1 MNSKEAVQHN
11 EQTTEKKLN
20 KETDNQQSWREE
32 LVEEVK
38 QIVEQSEKH
47 AAKADIEEANQ
58 ERDLNEKDIKDTGK
72 EMEVE
77 NTHEVPP
84 SDHVQNIEDIDGA
97 EFSSVNVVDEKKKE
111 DVFKSSESLES
122 IKQSDYIETA
132 ENSDSGEKTPG
143 NDDSSN
149 KDNQKVEEA
158 DMAEK
163 SIDAQQQQQPT
174 ETLNKKDHE
183 DGGKIQAGE
192 ERRGEEVK
200 TGQYDIKSKAKA
212 KAKKGRSR
220 KKVIEREGMDEWDSD
235 DYDDIDP
242 YDEGFDDEVD
252 DDEIEDFYE
261 DPDSTESWKVSEK
274 PLDEAEELSDEDVG
288 KIKEELQ
295 EEIKQ
300 LKGFISFF
308 FVTSFLFKSPC
319 ILLHCNLFS
328 SCLSLRFCY
337 VVVVVFG
344 SMTKT
349 YLEFNFFFEH

>member
-1 MNSKEAVQHN
+1 MDSKEAVQHN
-11 EQTTEKKLN
+11 EQTTEQKLN
-20 KETDNQQSWREE
+20 KETDNRQSWREE

-72 EMEVE
+72 GMEGE
-77 NTHEVPP
+77 NSHEVPP
-84 SDHVQNIEDIDGA
+84 SDPVQNIEDVDGA
-97 EFSSVNVVDEKKKE
+97 EFSSAHVVDEKQKE
-111 DVFKSSESLES
+111 DVSKSSEILES
-122 IKQSDYIETA
+122 SKQSDYIETA
-132 ENSDSGEKTPG
+132 ENSDSGEKKPG

-163 SIDAQQQQQPT
+163 SIDDQQQQQPT
-174 ETLNKKDHE
+174 ETLNKKDQE

-200 TGQYDIKSKAKA
+200 TGQYDKKSKAKA
-212 KAKKGRSR
+212 KAKKGRGR
-220 KKVIEREGMDEWDSD
+220 KKVTERDAMDEWDSD
-235 DYDDIDP
+235 DYDDIDS

-261 DPDSTESWKVSEK
+261 DPDSIESWKMSEK
-274 PLDEAEELSDEDVG
+274 PLDEAEELSDEDVS
-288 KIKEELQ
+288 KIKEDLQ

-308 FVTSFLFKSPC
+308 F
-319 ILLHCNLFS
+319 LLLYFCSNPLG
-328 SCLSLRFCY
+328 FCY
-337 VVVVVFG
+337 TVTCFLVACHCAFD
-344 SMTKT
+344 MLLLLF
-349 YLEFNFFFEH
+349 LEA

>member
-1 MNSKEAVQHN
+1 MDSKEAVQHN
-11 EQTTEKKLN
+11 EQTTEQKLN
-20 KETDNQQSWREE
+20 KETDDNPQSWREE
-32 LVEEVK
+32 LVEEIK

-72 EMEVE
+72 GMEGE
-77 NTHEVPP
+77 NSHEVPP
-84 SDHVQNIEDIDGA
+84 GDPVQNIEDVDGA
-97 EFSSVNVVDEKKKE
+97 EFSSVHVVDEKQKE
-111 DVFKSSESLES
+111 DVSKSSEILES
-122 IKQSDYIETA
+122 SKQSDYIETA
-132 ENSDSGEKTPG
+132 ENSDSGEKKPG

-163 SIDAQQQQQPT
+163 SIDDQQQQQPT
-174 ETLNKKDHE
+174 ETLNKKDQE

-200 TGQYDIKSKAKA
+200 TGQYDKKSKAKA
-212 KAKKGRSR
+212 KAKKGRGR
-220 KKVIEREGMDEWDSD
+220 KKVTERDAMDEWDGD
-235 DYDDIDP
+235 DYDDIDS

-261 DPDSTESWKVSEK
+261 DPDSIESWKMSEK
-274 PLDEAEELSDEDVG
+274 PLDEAEELSDEDVS
-288 KIKEELQ
+288 KIKEDLQ

-308 FVTSFLFKSPC
+308 FLLLYFCSNPLGFCYTVTCFLVACHCAFDM
-319 ILLHCNLFS
+319 LLLLFS
-328 SCLSLRFCY
+328 
-337 VVVVVFG
+337 
-344 SMTKT
+344 
-349 YLEFNFFFEH
+349 EA